1 MKYFKEIKSI
11 VSEYDRI
18 NAGLSELEKM
28 TNILQ
33 LRKEE
38 LEQALNSNK
47 ENEKTLIDKIVKE
60 TGEQPDYYKIMQHL
74 TDEIS
79 S

>member
-47 ENEKTLIDKIVKE
+47 ENEKALIDKIVKE
-60 TGEQPDYYKIMQHL
+60 TGEQPDYYKIMQQL